1 MGNSLNQV
9 TLIGR
14 LGQDPETR
22 SFQDGNM
29 IANLSVATGERWKDR
44 NTGEM
49 QERTEWHRVAVKR
62 DATARFCADYLR
74 KGDLVSVV
82 GKLQTRKW
90 QDQSGADRYATEI
103 VIAGYSGEIIG
114 LQGKDKG
121 GSSGGGG
128 SRSGGSSRA
137 DTANSMASTGAGGP
151 DDIDDEIP
159 F

>member
-1 MGNSLNQV
+1 MAGSLNQV

-14 LGQDPETR
+14 LGQDPDTR
-22 SFQDGNM
+22 TFGDGNM
-29 IANLSVATGERWKDR
+29 IANLSVATSERWKDR
-44 NTGEM
+44 NTGEPV
-49 QERTEWHRVAVKR
+49 ERTEWHRVAVKR

-90 QDQSGADRYATEI
+90 QDQSGADRYATEV
-103 VIAGYSGEIIG
+103 VIAGYSSEVIG

-121 GSSGGGG
+121 GGGSSGSG

-137 DTANSMASTGAGGP
+137 DTANTMASP
-151 DDIDDEIP
+151 PPDIDDEIP

>member
-1 MGNSLNQV
+1 MTHSLNQV

-14 LGQDPETR
+14 LGQDPDTR
-22 SFQDGNM
+22 TFPDGNM
-29 IANLSVATGERWKDR
+29 IANLSVATGERWKDKR
-44 NTGEM
+44 TGDV

-62 DATARFCADYLR
+62 DATARFCADYLG

-82 GKLQTRKW
+82 GKLRTRKW

-103 VIAGYSGEIIG
+103 VVAGYSGEIIG
-114 LQGKDKG
+114 LQGRGPKDKDT
-121 GSSGGGG
+121 GGG

-137 DTANSMASTGAGGP
+137 DIANAMASTGAGGP